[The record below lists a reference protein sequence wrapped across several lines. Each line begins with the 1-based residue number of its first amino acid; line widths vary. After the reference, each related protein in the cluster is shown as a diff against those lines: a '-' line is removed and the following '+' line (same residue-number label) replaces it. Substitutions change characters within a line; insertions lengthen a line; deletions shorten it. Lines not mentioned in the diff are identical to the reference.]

1 MKYYHNIDYGNGS
14 SFYGEG
20 LLPLNRPIWG
30 FAYDVNDDTE
40 RKRLNS
46 LPVLGEV
53 VKNTYRLWD
62 NHAFVPYK
70 KGTREKRKSGI
81 VGFQARMYADTY
93 EEAVEMYN
101 ELVQK
106 RIENLERMIESAK
119 LDMIVCHKDL
129 SEDTER

>member
-14 SFYGEG
+14 SFYGEE

-70 KGTREKRKSGI
+70 K
-81 VGFQARMYADTY
+81 A
-93 EEAVEMYN
+93 
-101 ELVQK
+101 
-106 RIENLERMIESAK
+106 LERSAN
-119 LDMIVCHKDL
+119 LVL
-129 SEDTER
+129 SDFKRECMQIHMKKQSKCTMS